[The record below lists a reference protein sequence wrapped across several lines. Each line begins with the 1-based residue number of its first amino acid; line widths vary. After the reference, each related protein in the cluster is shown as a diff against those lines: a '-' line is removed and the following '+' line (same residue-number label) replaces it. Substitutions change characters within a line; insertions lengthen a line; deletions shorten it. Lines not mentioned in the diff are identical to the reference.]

1 MKITVERDELLR
13 ALNHIQGLVEKRNTV
28 PILSNILLDVN
39 DNKLRIF
46 ATDMI
51 IEVVQ
56 SLNCDVLN
64 AGKTTISAHTLYDI
78 IRKLSTGS
86 QVEIMQ
92 AGTKDPIEI
101 KSGKSNFKLPSISP
115 EEFPTMDNAKMPFNF
130 LIKSNDLCLLLDRTK
145 FAMSAEET
153 RHYLNGIYLH
163 AENVKDKEALIA
175 VATDGHRLAKI
186 QLDKIDKIGN
196 MPSIILPRK
205 AVLEIRKLLEDYE
218 KEVSISLDENKICFS
233 LEALTF
239 SSKLVDGHFPDY
251 SKVIPEGN
259 KNILIVNRKSFSE
272 IVDRIST
279 VSTERSQAIKI
290 SLEKKMLAVSA
301 SSPDSGSAVEQL
313 AVNYDSEPIKISF
326 NARYL
331 LDITNNINEENIRLE
346 LETPSS
352 PTLIRGEQDASVFT
366 LLCLC
371 VFNFLSFI

>member
-64 AGKTTISAHTLYDI
+64 TGKTTISAHTLYDI

-163 AENVKDKEALIA
+163 AENVEDKEALIA

-186 QLDKIDKIGN
+186 QLDRIDKIGN

-218 KEVSISLDENKICFS
+218 KQVSISLDENKICFS
-233 LEALTF
+233 LETLTF

-313 AVNYDSEPIKISF
+313 VVNYDSEPISISF

-352 PTLIRGEQDASVFT
+352 PTLIRGEQDSSCIYV
-366 LLCLC
+366 
-371 VFNFLSFI
+371 IMPMRI